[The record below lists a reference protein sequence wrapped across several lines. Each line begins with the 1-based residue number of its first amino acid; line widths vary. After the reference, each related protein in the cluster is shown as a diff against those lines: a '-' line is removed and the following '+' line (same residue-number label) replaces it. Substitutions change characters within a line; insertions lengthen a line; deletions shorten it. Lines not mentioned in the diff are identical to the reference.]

1 MVAGPSSGRRRRAL
15 ERATD
20 IAELYARLTAMETDS
35 RRFQEE
41 TVERLME
48 VEQDVDRAASDGKVQ
63 GEFLAQQLAKVE
75 VQAQSAYQQSAA
87 TQARVDGLSQQT
99 HAITETMRS
108 FNENA
113 TRTSEFLGGLMTCLE
128 RMRFDIGNSID
139 TWGSIRFGAI
149 PGAPT
154 TVQGDQP
161 HQPDLPWPTVEPVKF
176 PIPAAPMEIATTPP
190 PPHNIS
196 STESS
201 PSKAVWGEFM
211 LSQSSDL
218 GVAKAVE
225 TRIENMDSPE
235 PTHSVEV
242 DTAGSG
248 HRPGQE
254 MSAVD
259 SHMTDD
265 MYASAF
271 EQQEEK
277 HGEGAAQETY
287 DDQGPLVGIR
297 RTLSDIEEVPEEPL
311 PHPPTSP
318 VVSHLPAT
326 AATPTPELGIPPEVS
341 SVPPIDAPPRSSI
354 ITAQD
359 QLSSTAPM
367 PQGDQLH
374 SRLSPLNPPPIAVPP
389 KTRSWELSRAP
400 SPGGQGP
407 MTRSRSSSILKGNRP
422 PRSKSLSLQR

>member
-1 MVAGPSSGRRRRAL
+1 MVAGPSSGRRRRAP

-20 IAELYARLTAMETDS
+20 IAELYARLTAMETES

-41 TVERLME
+41 TVERLTE
-48 VEQDVDRAASDGKVQ
+48 VEQDVDRATSDGRVQ

-75 VQAQSAYQQSAA
+75 VQAQSAYQQSSA
-87 TQARVDGLSQQT
+87 TQAQVDGLRQQT

-113 TRTSEFLGGLMTCLE
+113 TRTGEFLGGLMTRLE

-154 TVQGDQP
+154 TVQGDQL

-218 GVAKAVE
+218 GVPKAVE
-225 TRIENMDSPE
+225 TRIMTSPE
-235 PTHSVEV
+235 PTHSVVV
-242 DTAGSG
+242 DSAAPG
-248 HRPGQE
+248 HRTGQE
-254 MSAVD
+254 MSVVEC
-259 SHMTDD
+259 HMTDD
-265 MYASAF
+265 MYAPAF

-277 HGEGAAQETY
+277 HGEGAAQET
-287 DDQGPLVGIR
+287 QGPLAGIR
-297 RTLSDIEEVPEEPL
+297 RTLTDIEEVPEEPL
-311 PHPPTSP
+311 PHSPTSP
-318 VVSHLPAT
+318 VTSYPPAT
-326 AATPTPELGIPPEVS
+326 AATPKPEHGIPPEVS

-354 ITAQD
+354 ITAED
-359 QLSSTAPM
+359 QLSSTIPVPEADRL
-367 PQGDQLH
+367 Q
-374 SRLSPLNPPPIAVPP
+374 SRHSPLNPAPIAVPP
-389 KTRSWELSRAP
+389 KTRSRSLSRAP

-407 MTRSRSSSILKGNRP
+407 ITRSRSSSILKGSRP
-422 PRSKSLSLQR
+422 PRSKSSSLQR

>member
-1 MVAGPSSGRRRRAL
+1 V
-15 ERATD
+15 TD
-20 IAELYARLTAMETDS
+20 IAELYAQLTAMEADS
-35 RRFQEE
+35 HRFQEE
-41 TVERLME
+41 TVERLTE

-63 GEFLAQQLAKVE
+63 EEFLVQQLAKVE

-87 TQARVDGLSQQT
+87 TQARVNGRSQQT

-113 TRTSEFLGGLMTCLE
+113 THMREFLGGLMIRLE

-154 TVQGDQP
+154 TVQGDQL

-190 PPHNIS
+190 LPHNIS

-201 PSKAVWGEFM
+201 PSKAVWEEFM

-218 GVAKAVE
+218 GVARAVE

-242 DTAGSG
+242 DSAGSG

-254 MSAVD
+254 MSAVEC
-259 SHMTDD
+259 HMTDD
-265 MYASAF
+265 MYAPAF

-277 HGEGAAQETY
+277 HGEGAAQAY

-297 RTLSDIEEVPEEPL
+297 RTLSDIEEVPEDPL

-318 VVSHLPAT
+318 VISHPPAT
-326 AATPTPELGIPPEVS
+326 ATTPTPELGIPPEVS
-341 SVPPIDAPPRSSI
+341 TVPPIDAPPRSSI

-359 QLSSTAPM
+359 QLSSTVPM
-367 PQGDQLH
+367 SQADQLQ
-374 SRLSPLNPPPIAVPP
+374 SRLSPLNPPPIAVPL
-389 KTRSWELSRAP
+389 KTRSHSLSRAP

-422 PRSKSLSLQR
+422 PRSKSSSLQR

>member
-1 MVAGPSSGRRRRAL
+1 M
-15 ERATD
+15 RATD
-20 IAELYARLTAMETDS
+20 IAELYARLTAMETES

-41 TVERLME
+41 TVERLTE

-87 TQARVDGLSQQT
+87 TQVQVEGLRQQT

-113 TRTSEFLGGLMTCLE
+113 TRTSEFLGGLMTRLE

-154 TVQGDQP
+154 TVQGDQL
-161 HQPDLPWPTVEPVKF
+161 HQPDLPWPTVEPGKF
-176 PIPAAPMEIATTPP
+176 PIPAAPMEIAATPP

-225 TRIENMDSPE
+225 TRIENMDLPE
-235 PTHSVEV
+235 PTHPVDV
-242 DTAGSG
+242 DTAGLG
-248 HRPGQE
+248 HRPAQE
-254 MSAVD
+254 ISAVE
-259 SHMTDD
+259 SHITDE
-265 MYASAF
+265 MYAHV

-277 HGEGAAQETY
+277 HGEGAAQET
-287 DDQGPLVGIR
+287 QGPLVGIR
-297 RTLSDIEEVPEEPL
+297 RALTDIEEVPEEPL
-311 PHPPTSP
+311 PHSPTSP
-318 VVSHLPAT
+318 VASHPPAT
-326 AATPTPELGIPPEVS
+326 AATPTSEPGIPPEVS
-341 SVPPIDAPPRSSI
+341 SVAPIDAPPRSSF

-359 QLSSTAPM
+359 QLSSTVPVRQA
-367 PQGDQLH
+367 DQLH

-389 KTRSWELSRAP
+389 KTRSRSLSRAP

-407 MTRSRSSSILKGNRP
+407 MTRSRSSSILKGSRP
-422 PRSKSLSLQR
+422 PRSKSSSLQR

>member
-1 MVAGPSSGRRRRAL
+1 M
-15 ERATD
+15 D

-41 TVERLME
+41 TVERLTE

-113 TRTSEFLGGLMTCLE
+113 TRTSEFLGGLMTRLE
-128 RMRFDIGNSID
+128 RMCFDIGNSID
-139 TWGSIRFGAI
+139 TWGSIWFGAI

-154 TVQGDQP
+154 TVQGDQL
-161 HQPDLPWPTVEPVKF
+161 HQLDLPWPTVEPVKF

-201 PSKAVWGEFM
+201 PSKAVWGGFM

-225 TRIENMDSPE
+225 TCIENMASPE
-235 PTHSVEV
+235 PTHLVEV
-242 DTAGSG
+242 DSAGPG

-254 MSAVD
+254 MSAVEC
-259 SHMTDD
+259 HMTDD
-265 MYASAF
+265 MYAPAF

-277 HGEGAAQETY
+277 HGEGAAQETH
-287 DDQGPLVGIR
+287 DDQGHLVGIR
-297 RTLSDIEEVPEEPL
+297 WTLTNIEEVPEEPL

-318 VVSHLPAT
+318 IVSHPPAT
-326 AATPTPELGIPPEVS
+326 AATPRPELGIPPEVS
-341 SVPPIDAPPRSSI
+341 SVPPIDAPPCSSI

-359 QLSSTAPM
+359 QLSSTVPM
-367 PQGDQLH
+367 PQADQLQ
-374 SRLSPLNPPPIAVPP
+374 SRLSLLNPPPIAVPP
-389 KTRSWELSRAP
+389 KTHSHSLSRAP
-400 SPGGQGP
+400 FPGGQGP
-407 MTRSRSSSILKGNRP
+407 MTRS
-422 PRSKSLSLQR
+422 